1 MLKLKSV
8 IYSAFVL
15 SLLSLG
21 YSSASADEGDSYID
35 VSWGVTVQSLGDIKN
50 ITDHAANSSSN
61 TRVDDEDEGFA
72 VILGTMLTDSIAGEV
87 SFVNLGEISIVG
99 DDSNDS
105 FQIAKTNVQFTGA
118 ETIKS
123 EISGFGLGLAMQSGS
138 ESLTGSIRAG
148 FLTWDTSGT
157 KADATDAD
165 TFVNSILFDSGT
177 DPYVGLSAKVNISS
191 FTLGVAYDSYGLN
204 FFDDPATLLSASI
217 GATF

>member
-1 MLKLKSV
+1 MYKLKSV
-8 IYSAFVL
+8 IYSTVFL
-15 SLLSLG
+15 CLFSLG
-21 YSSASADEGDSYID
+21 HSSASADEGDSYID

-105 FQIAKTNVQFTGA
+105 FQIEKTNVQFTGS

-148 FLTWDTSGT
+148 FLTWDASGT